1 MKVLVLCVDRDDDL
15 GRKTK
20 IKGPVIGREKNI
32 EAGKALIMA
41 DPGESD
47 ANTIFE
53 AVRIFDE
60 LKKEAVEIVT
70 LTGHSSRGYKADK
83 NVSQQLDTVFHK
95 YKDVD
100 GVYLVT
106 DGADD
111 DEIIPVIQS
120 RKKIVSKKTLI
131 IKQAKELEQSYYVLK
146 EVLKDPHFARLIFG
160 LPGLVLLTV
169 AFLQELGFKIIVFLI
184 GFYLIMK
191 GFGIEEPILN
201 AFRGFRETTSVERA
215 SFPLYMGSL
224 LIFVLAVWAGMDK
237 VAVSNIVEPIKQV
250 AVFLNGFIALFT
262 IGLIFFLVGRMGDMH
277 YTGEPLKVRRYA
289 MTIVTSLTM
298 LFVIMGAIDLI
309 VGQIL
314 ATDFLAYILVAFFG
328 AIIGLSFV
336 RAVWFRRYISAR
348 LKRELEVFDQAG
360 NKLGVLSEINKVKKS
375 IVVSGKEKLVVP
387 FSRILMV
394 KDFVVVKI
402 ST

>member
-15 GRKTK
+15 GKKAKVR
-20 IKGPVIGREKNI
+20 GPVIGREKNI
-32 EAGKALIMA
+32 DAGKALIMA

-53 AVRIFDE
+53 AIRIFDE

-131 IKQAKELEQSYYVLK
+131 IKQAKELEKSYYVLK

-169 AFLQELGFKIIVFLI
+169 AFLQELGFKIIVLLI
-184 GFYLIMK
+184 GLYLLIK
-191 GFGIEEPILN
+191 GFGVEEPILN
-201 AFRGFRETTSVERA
+201 AIRNFRETSSIERA
-215 SFPLYMGSL
+215 SFPLYIGTL
-224 LIFVLAVWAGMDK
+224 LVIILAAWSGIDK
-237 VAVSNIVEPIKQV
+237 VATNQVTEPIKQV
-250 AVFLNGFIALFT
+250 ALFLNGFMGLFAM
-262 IGLIFFLVGRMGDMH
+262 GLVLFLFGRIGDMH
-277 YTGEPLKVRRYA
+277 YMGEPLKVRKYA
-289 MTIVTSLTM
+289 MTIVTSLAV
-298 LFVIMGAIDLI
+298 LFVIMSAMDLI
-309 VGQIL
+309 AGQTL
-314 ATDFLAYILVAFFG
+314 LTDFMLAIIVAFFA
-328 AIIGLSFV
+328 AIVGLGII
-336 RAVWFRRYISAR
+336 RDVWTRRYITAR
-348 LKRELEVFDQAG
+348 LKKSLEVYDQSG
-360 NKLGVLSEINKVKKS
+360 NKIGVLDEINRKKNV
-375 IVVSGKEKLVVP
+375 ITVRGKERLEVP
-387 FSRILMV
+387 FAKILLV
-394 KDFVVVKI
+394 KDFVVIKL
-402 ST
+402 